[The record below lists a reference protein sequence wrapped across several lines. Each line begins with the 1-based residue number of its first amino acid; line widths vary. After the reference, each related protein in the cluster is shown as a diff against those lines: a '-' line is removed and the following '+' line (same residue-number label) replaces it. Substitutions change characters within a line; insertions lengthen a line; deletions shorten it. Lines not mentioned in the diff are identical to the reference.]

1 MLNVVVRVATP
12 SLTVPVPRD
21 VVPFRNSTVPVAV
34 VLEIVAVSVTLAPVA
49 TEVADEVSVT
59 VLVVLPA
66 SGSQKPA
73 QPETARIDAVSTARR
88 TTLHF
93 LLARVFDL
101 IVCLFRETG
110 KFSE

>member
-1 MLNVVVRVATP
+1 
-12 SLTVPVPRD
+12 
-21 VVPFRNSTVPVAV
+21 
-34 VLEIVAVSVTLAPVA
+34 
-49 TEVADEVSVT
+49 VSVT

-101 IVCLFRETG
+101 IVCLFRG
-110 KFSE
+110 AG